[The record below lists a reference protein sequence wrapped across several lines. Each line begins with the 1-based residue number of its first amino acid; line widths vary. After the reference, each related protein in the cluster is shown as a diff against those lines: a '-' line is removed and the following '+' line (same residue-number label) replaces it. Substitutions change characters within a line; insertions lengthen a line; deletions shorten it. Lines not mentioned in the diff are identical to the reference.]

1 MSAAVWL
8 QARKPAR
15 WTSEHAMLRI
25 FPRFGEVE
33 PPAKRARISLVG
45 HSWKLA
51 STTPMENGTL
61 WEPHHLEF
69 VVEDGR
75 SLVRCNGGA
84 AHGLWSE
91 HGDTLTLTYH
101 YNSVEQHAKTSTFR
115 RIAGACA
122 YLQTTG
128 SPP

>member
-1 MSAAVWL
+1 MCRAA
-8 QARKPAR
+8 R
-15 WTSEHAMLRI
+15 
-25 FPRFGEVE
+25 G
-33 PPAKRARISLVG
+33 SLVG
-45 HSWKLA
+45 HAWKLA
-51 STTPMENGTL
+51 CTTSLDNGTL
-61 WEPHHLEF
+61 WEPQHIEF

-84 AHGLWSE
+84 AHGLWTE

-101 YNSVEQHAKTSTFR
+101 YNSVEKHAKTSTFR

-128 SPP
+128 SPSWRSVLVPAG